1 MISKGMEPSERWLL
15 RVEDGVLVVEFPHGT
30 GLSPADSDALLDR
43 WRDVATSEA
52 VDAVVIVVRTSRPCS
67 DAGRRAL
74 RESAQIAVARGVD
87 RFAVVGE
94 RSKRQFLKRTI
105 DVEDIEVEAFNDP
118 SAAATWAS
126 PADSDSSP
134 TIEPTL

>member
-1 MISKGMEPSERWLL
+1 MEPSERWLL
-15 RVEDGVLVVEFPHGT
+15 RVEDDVLVVEFPHGT
-30 GLSPADSDALLDR
+30 GLTPADGEALLDR
-43 WRDVATSEA
+43 WRNVATPDA
-52 VDAVVIVVRTSRPCS
+52 VEAVVIVVRTSRPCS

-94 RSKRQFLKRTI
+94 RSKRRFLKRTI

-126 PADSDSSP
+126 PDDSGSSP
-134 TIEPTL
+134 SIEPTL

>member
-1 MISKGMEPSERWLL
+1 MILEGMEPSERWLL

-30 GLSPADSDALLDR
+30 GLSPADGEALLDR
-43 WRDVATSEA
+43 WRDAATPDA
-52 VDAVVIVVRTSRPCS
+52 VEAVVIVVRTSRPCS

-105 DVEDIEVEAFNDP
+105 DVEDVEVEAFNDP

-126 PADSDSSP
+126 PGSDSSP